1 LTKSAD
7 LPPPPDEYFLE
18 IEAHFAAR
26 RGTPFLF
33 SAKDWAL
40 IGAWKE
46 EGIPL
51 AIVLEA
57 IDDCFEKREKSGRKR
72 TVSSL
77 SYCRHAVREIWD
89 DRRDLHVGSEQPIP
103 ELSPL
108 KRLAELALEVDAV
121 VDADE
126 GVTKRV
132 RRAATEIRKLDGKT
146 VPEIEESLIAIEE
159 ELLEDLHQILP
170 GARRDVVERRLEESI
185 EGVRFR
191 DEETAERTRRA
202 NLRRI
207 LRTELGLPRL
217 TLL

>member
-40 IGAWKE
+40 IGEWKE
-46 EGIPL
+46 EGVPL

-57 IDDCFEKREKSGRKR
+57 IDSCFEKREKSGRKR
-72 TVSSL
+72 SVSSL

-89 DRRDLHVGSEQPIP
+89 ERRDLHVGAEQPIP
-103 ELSPL
+103 ELSPQ
-108 KRLAELALEVDAV
+108 KRLVELALEVDAV

-126 GVTKRV
+126 GVMGRV

-146 VPEIEESLIAIEE
+146 VPQIEESLITIEE
-159 ELLEDLHQILP
+159 ELLEDLHQLLP
-170 GARRDVVERRLEESI
+170 GGRKEVVERKLAESI

-191 DEETAERTRRA
+191 DDETAERTRRA